1 MSLSETRDLDI
12 VPIGD
17 NNQKISVVQSH
28 HKSKEKGKEEFFD
41 NLWKATKNVLG
52 IDRKEKHEEPKPE
65 PPPPPPKAPEPK
77 KEEPKKEE
85 PKKEEPKKEEPK
97 PEPPK
102 PILEF
107 PVSEGKRPMES
118 TSGATPEK
126 NETVIP
132 VIPVPEAP

>member
-77 KEEPKKEE
+77 KEEPK
-85 PKKEEPKKEEPK
+85 